1 MLIKNIDL
9 VKAVNGL
16 VAFRKEC
23 TVTFPVPLAHKI
35 NRNIKKLI
43 SEVEPYEED
52 RQLIMSE
59 NISDSEKEKKITELL
74 NCETDIQLTPIFL
87 KELSD
92 FNLTINQM
100 DVLDIM
106 LKEDD

>member
-23 TVTFPVPLAHKI
+23 TVNFPVPLAHKI

-43 SEVEPYEED
+43 SETEPYEED

-59 NISDSEKEKKITELL
+59 NISDSEKAKKITELL
-74 NCETDIQLTPIFL
+74 NCETDVQLTPIFL

>member
-1 MLIKNIDL
+1 MN
-9 VKAVNGL
+9 
-16 VAFRKEC
+16 
-23 TVTFPVPLAHKI
+23 FPVPLAHKI

-43 SEVEPYEED
+43 SEAEPYEED

-59 NISDSEKEKKITELL
+59 NISDSEKAKKITELL